1 MEESR
6 NYGEHV
12 TINCNLG
19 LPWLPKDFKVNETFD
34 AQKWAASFLQTLR
47 EHPEITIDH
56 DFMVAWFANAL
67 MKGYDEHRFRS
78 KEYKRSIRRIMV
90 PWWKRL
96 FVPLDNFGH

>member
-6 NYGEHV
+6 NYGEPV

-56 DFMVAWFANAL
+56 DFMVAWFAYAL
-67 MKGYDEHRFRS
+67 MKGIQ
-78 KEYKRSIRRIMV
+78 EYVYHDPQAAAAM
-90 PWWKRL
+90 
-96 FVPLDNFGH
+96 